1 MEVKKL
7 LTYSV
12 FRQLFITLRLSVL
25 EGRFRR
31 VLVIFNLAT
40 EDISSSTA
48 NQHRIEQ
55 RLRYRLKENIKLSQQ
70 IKEFRHSVPN
80 IIDSL
85 TYNAVDIIENQ
96 RTVENSLVIDFLKN
110 IYDNFDYTLYNVPSD
125 SYIEESRKFETEAI
139 AMQKEKN

>member
-1 MEVKKL
+1 MEVKK
-7 LTYSV
+7 TSY
-12 FRQLFITLRLSVL
+12 LFSIQTIIYTLRLSVL
-25 EGRFRR
+25 EGKFRR

-70 IKEFRHSVPN
+70 IKKFRHSVPN

-110 IYDNFDYTLYNVPSD
+110 IYDNSLNRSRNYNSM
-125 SYIEESRKFETEAI
+125 ILFT
-139 AMQKEKN
+139 